1 MTLKHYDLKLRRH
14 QQDERVDAFSRMLDF
29 QDEATMSTVDG
40 LLVRLMVD
48 AVKRAG
54 GKVRDLHEYD
64 LQLREHGSGYVEMTF
79 VASASEV
86 PDDLR

>member
-1 MTLKHYDLKLRRH
+1 MLKRYDLKLRRN
-14 QQDERVDAFSRMLDF
+14 QQDERVDVFTRAIDF
-29 QDEATMSTVDG
+29 DDNDTMSTVDG

-64 LQLREHGSGYVEMTF
+64 LQLCEHGKSGVEMTF

-86 PDDLR
+86 PEDLR